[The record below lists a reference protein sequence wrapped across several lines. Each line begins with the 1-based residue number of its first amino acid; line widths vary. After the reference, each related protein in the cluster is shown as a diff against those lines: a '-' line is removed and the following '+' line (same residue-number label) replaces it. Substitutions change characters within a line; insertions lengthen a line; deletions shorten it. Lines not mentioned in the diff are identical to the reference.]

1 MSLYSFDFFSS
12 FWSFLYWYI
21 TYILYLI
28 INYSK
33 HYLWSNTKLYFQSP
47 SFPVIDFHRKEGT
60 RGSFVLGPGRL
71 AGKYR
76 DDGLGWKSSKLQTWV
91 PSGNNWEIRH
101 VEKSTQTP
109 IPTRNTKQ
117 LPSQWWLRYQFTCTP
132 TGTRLTEGPGK
143 SLREIHYCRSR
154 IFCIFFT
161 IYIDIF
167 IYYIYL
173 FFLFHFIF
181 SKHYLWSNT
190 KLYFQSP
197 SFPVMDF
204 HTGEGGW
211 SGKFCFGSGQVGRKN
226 PGDGLPHQGGRVL
239 GGIADVADTCLIW

>member
-21 TYILYLI
+21 PYILYLI

-76 DDGLGWKSSKLQTWV
+76 DDSLGWKSSKLQTWV

-117 LPSQWWLRYQFTCTP
+117 LPSQWWLRYQFTCRP

-167 IYYIYL
+167 IYYIYIFFYFIL
-173 FFLFHFIF
+173 FFQNITYGPTQNFIF
-181 SKHYLWSNT
+181 NPPPFPWWTST
-190 KLYFQSP
+190 P
-197 SFPVMDF
+197 GREGGRGSFVLGPGRLAGKIRVMDF
-204 HTGEGGW
+204 HTREGGC
-211 SGKFCFGSGQVGRKN
+211 SGG
-226 PGDGLPHQGGRVL
+226 
-239 GGIADVADTCLIW
+239 